1 MNRKQNL
8 KVVVKTLSSYV
19 NKIQSAD
26 TDEEAK
32 EILASFF
39 VRSLIDNKFR
49 NKIIDEIEKDD
60 GIDAD

>member
-1 MNRKQNL
+1 MEAVIRTL
-8 KVVVKTLSSYV
+8 EHYVKNIKAAS
-19 NKIQSAD
+19 
-26 TDEEAK
+26 DEEAK